1 MEHVPLFCFFLGDK
15 FEQPTKGSNRNLPTE
30 DKDAKYELL
39 FKGND
44 LRYDLECELPISN
57 AHSQGPISK
66 PSIQDLKEGLP
77 GLVPLGR
84 AVEAAGRAPS
94 KLPPQ
99 PPLL

>member
-1 MEHVPLFCFFLGDK
+1 M
-15 FEQPTKGSNRNLPTE
+15 QN
-30 DKDAKYELL
+30 ELL

-77 GLVPLGR
+77 GLVPLGT
-84 AVEAAGRAPS
+84 PW
-94 KLPPQ
+94 
-99 PPLL
+99 